1 MTFAS
6 CQKLSDFGE
15 EKWEM
20 DGASKIEKFSATELG
35 NLRTELQRSGID
47 SWQAAEVLSVFLA
60 GRGYGVSA
68 LQARD
73 SIARL
78 EGWGCDLDCIQR
90 ELESL
95 AFVM

>member
-1 MTFAS
+1 MNDT
-6 CQKLSDFGE
+6 
-15 EKWEM
+15 
-20 DGASKIEKFSATELG
+20 SKVEKFSATDLV

-68 LQARD
+68 LRARD
-73 SIARL
+73 SVARL
-78 EGWGCDLDCIQR
+78 EGMSCNLDCIQQ